1 MLTRLKRA
9 FSDKYIRFAR
19 PTDYDGVIER
29 PRALETWGTRFMRA
43 YLSLLSASLLIGAA
57 LSPSAAADTPST
69 PSSAPEQLAAR
80 IDELISAKLRAKGIQ
95 PASISDDA
103 EFLRRVSLDIVGRI
117 PRAFEVRDFLDDATA
132 DKRKRLVERFL
143 EHPGYVN
150 HFANV
155 WRDLL
160 LPQVN
165 NPEVQRLIPS
175 FEDWLRPRIRDNVHY
190 DELIRELLT
199 ASPSMPAMRRRNNN
213 GKAEPTPAAFYQA
226 NELKPENLAGNTS
239 RLLLGVKLECAQCH
253 DHPHAKWIRKQFWEY
268 AAFFAD
274 VPARAPGDQVAVK
287 IPGSDRPIEAR
298 FLDGSQPSNPGRSPR
313 KKLAEWMTNAKNPYF
328 ARAAVNRLWAQ
339 FFGIGIVEPVDDLG
353 EQNPPSHPELLNE
366 LATQFAANHFDV
378 KYLIRAITLSQTY
391 QRSSVAAEVNKDDA
405 RLFAH
410 MSVRGLSPE
419 QLFDSLLQ
427 ATGARDTGNSYSQTA
442 FYTARAEFVVRFT
455 NQEKRT
461 EYQTS
466 ILQALTLMNGKLVD
480 GATSLE
486 RSETLA
492 AVIDAPFFDDAQK
505 IEALF
510 LATLSRK
517 PTPAEA
523 DHFVQ
528 YISKGGAEGNLQSAL
543 GDVFWALLNSAEFM
557 LNH

>member
-1 MLTRLKRA
+1 MC
-9 FSDKYIRFAR
+9 
-19 PTDYDGVIER
+19 
-29 PRALETWGTRFMRA
+29 
-43 YLSLLSASLLIGAA
+43 AA
-57 LSPSAAADTPST
+57 LPTIVAADTPSVP
-69 PSSAPEQLAAR
+69 PSSPEHLAAR
-80 IDELISAKLRAKGIQ
+80 IDELIDAKLSAKGIQ
-95 PASISDDA
+95 PAARSDDA

-117 PRAFEVRDFLDDATA
+117 PRAFEIRDFLDDTTP
-132 DKRKRLVERFL
+132 DKRKRLVELLL

-213 GKAEPTPAAFYQA
+213 IKAEPTPAAFYQA

-253 DHPHAKWIRKQFWEY
+253 DHPHAKWVRKQFWEY

-274 VPARAPGDQVAVK
+274 VPARVPGDQVAVK

-313 KKLAEWMTNAKNPYF
+313 KKLAEWMTDAKNPYF

-339 FFGIGIVEPVDDLG
+339 FFGIGIVEPVDDMG
-353 EQNPPSHPELLNE
+353 EQNPPSHPELLGE
-366 LATQFAANHFDV
+366 LAKQFAANHFDV

-391 QRSSVAAEVNKDDA
+391 QRSSVAAETNKDDA

-410 MSVRGLSPE
+410 MSVRGVSPE

-427 ATGARDTGNSYSQTA
+427 ATGARDTGTYGQGFSEVYS
-442 FYTARAEFVVRFT
+442 ARAQFVARFT

-492 AVIDAPFFDDAQK
+492 AVIDAPFFDQAQK
-505 IEALF
+505 IEVLF

-528 YISKGGAEGNLQSAL
+528 YISKGGAEGNLKAAL